1 MAETKFTPGP
11 WNTVHGVYTPE
22 DNYFSMIAA
31 SEGGVASVWNK
42 EDAYLIA
49 AAPELYEALEGAI
62 GALEYSVDCARD
74 DGDNSDIDFAQSKL
88 DAALNALAKA
98 RGEANG

>member
-11 WNTVHGVYTPE
+11 WDFEPSGKEAGYIGFP
-22 DNYFSMIAA
+22 DGSGFYAA
-31 SEGGVASVWNK
+31 IREGDGH
-42 EDAYLIA
+42 LIA
-49 AAPELYEALEGAI
+49 AGPDLYEALQGAI

-74 DGDNSDIDFAQSKL
+74 DGNNSDIDFAQSKL
-88 DAALNALAKA
+88 DAALTALAKA